1 MESNVAVELLGSA
14 FLFLMTLGMGMAMVS
29 DDIRR
34 ILVYPKAVAIGA
46 INQMLILPLV
56 GLGLVLAFE
65 VEPVIAV
72 GLLLL
77 TFCPG
82 GVGSNVSTLLAR
94 GDAALS
100 VTLTFISSCLI
111 VVTLPLLTNASME
124 FFMGQTLTQK
134 LPLGDTV
141 FRVIG
146 MILVPIALGMSIRR
160 RWPRFT
166 LRAEHYVKLSGF
178 VLMSILITGIVIKDF
193 QLILTYAERAGGIA
207 FALCGI
213 TMALGFCSARLFGLN
228 RSQGITIAIEV
239 GTQNSTLAIVIA
251 SILNNSQLA
260 IPALIY
266 TVANSL
272 ALVLIIGWANL
283 PRQRRAL
290 EQERAL
296 RAELAQTAGTAR
308 GVAAERL
315 ESGRLEAAD

>member
-1 MESNVAVELLGSA
+1 MESNLAVQILGTA
-14 FLFLMTLGMGMAMVS
+14 FLFLMTLGMGMAMVG

-34 ILVYPKAVAIGA
+34 ILVYPKAVAIGT
-46 INQMLILPLV
+46 INQMMILPLV

-111 VVTLPLLTNASME
+111 VLTLPLLTNASME

-134 LPLGDTV
+134 LPVGDTV
-141 FRVIG
+141 WRVIG

-160 RWPRFT
+160 RWPGFA
-166 LRAEHYVKLSGF
+166 LRAEHYVKISGF
-178 VLMSILITGIVIKDF
+178 ILMGVMITGIVIKDF

-213 TMALGFCSARLFGLN
+213 TMTLGFFSARFFGLN
-228 RSQGITIAIEV
+228 RPQGITIAIEV
-239 GTQNSTLAIVIA
+239 GTQNSALAIVIA

-283 PRQRRAL
+283 PKQRRAL
-290 EQERAL
+290 DRERAL
-296 RAELAQTAGTAR
+296 QARMMESGQSAGTAR
-308 GVAAERL
+308 GAVVA
-315 ESGRLEAAD
+315 GRLEGAD